1 MAAFTRH
8 GAMPPDSPVVVSVPH
23 AGRDYPAALLAAA
36 RVPMATLALLEDR
49 HVDAVALGAHGAA
62 QGTGTLLIQH
72 APRASID
79 LNRAEDERD
88 PAVDEGA
95 AAGATRSAKVRSGL
109 GLVPRRVGTATMLW
123 RRRFTDAEVIRRIAH
138 EHRPYHAAITATLAA
153 ARARWGVAVLL
164 DLHSMPPL
172 PGVGRAQIV
181 IGDRFGR
188 TAPARLVARIEAA
201 AVAAGVRVA
210 LNVPYAGG
218 HLIERHAAPRSG
230 IHAIQLEVDRAL
242 YLGPG
247 LMRPGPGFAATTA
260 LVRRIVAELAEEAL
274 AGEALAEAAE

>member
-23 AGRDYPAALLAAA
+23 AGRDYSPALLAAA

-62 QGTGTLLIQH
+62 TLLIQR

-79 LNRAEDERD
+79 LNRGEDERD

-95 AAGATRSAKVRSGL
+95 APGATRSAKVRSGL
-109 GLVPRRVGTATMLW
+109 GLVPRRVGAATMLW
-123 RRRFTDAEVIRRIAH
+123 RRRFSDAEVIRRIEG
-138 EHRPYHAAITATLAA
+138 EHRPYHAAIDAALAA
-153 ARARWGVAVLL
+153 AHARWGVAVLL

-172 PGVGRAQIV
+172 PGTGRAGIV

-188 TAPARLVARIEAA
+188 TAPARLVARIEAE
-201 AVAAGVRVA
+201 AVSAGVRVA

-218 HLIERHAAPRSG
+218 HLIERHAAPRAA
-230 IHAIQLEVDRAL
+230 IHAIQLEIDRSL
-242 YLGPG
+242 YLGDG

-260 LVRRIVAELAEEAL
+260 LVRRIVAALAEEAT
-274 AGEALAEAAE
+274 AVDGLAEAAE